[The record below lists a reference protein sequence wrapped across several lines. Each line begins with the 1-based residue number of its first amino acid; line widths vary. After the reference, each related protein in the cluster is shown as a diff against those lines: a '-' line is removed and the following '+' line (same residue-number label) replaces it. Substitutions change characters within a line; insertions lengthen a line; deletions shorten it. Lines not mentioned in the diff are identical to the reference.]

1 MAELTAE
8 LRSKV
13 ASSAGAS
20 FTIREIRGK
29 ALTFEN
35 VYFKDRSFDLYCE
48 FLSEDEILDVA
59 KLLKEIFDECPKL
72 ARLTEPTIMLN
83 HPSESYSDFVRAV
96 LSVPGS
102 ALHKLLLLTSGRHL
116 SWKMNV
122 AQVNALALAK
132 QDVCSIEKIADRD
145 ESHFRSLKQLYILP
159 GMSSVTV
166 ALGGL
171 PVISSLT
178 TKSVEDTVRLMA
190 FISNNSEM
198 TFSEHLK
205 LDFADAV
212 ATDNILPFGG
222 MIDSIQRLLKS
233 PYKTLAESM
242 KAKDLTAF
250 SSFMTKSVQEGSFPE
265 SILRNRAAAVASSS
279 SFDPYLSVI
288 ASVSSFLSDEE
299 TSSLFP
305 DDFEDDLNIHIVRA
319 KIGADTPLIVYAAL
333 AEVLAVKGVNKAF
346 EVAREM
352 HHFNSQKEFD
362 LKHYE
367 ATVALM
373 NEALN
378 PENDDFPFSW
388 YSQLSEHAWVVS
400 SHIQRKSDY
409 ELKV

>member
-13 ASSAGAS
+13 ASSAGTS
-20 FTIREIRGK
+20 FTVTEIRGK

-59 KLLKEIFDECPKL
+59 RLLKEIFDECPKL

-83 HPSESYSDFVRAV
+83 HPSASYSDFVRAV
-96 LSVPGS
+96 VSVPGS

-122 AQVNALALAK
+122 AQVIALALAK
-132 QDVCSIEKIADRD
+132 QDVCCLEQMTDQD
-145 ESHFRSLKQLYILP
+145 ESHFRGLKQLYILP
-159 GMSSVTV
+159 GVSNETV
-166 ALGGL
+166 LYGGL
-171 PVISSLT
+171 PVISSFT
-178 TKSVEDTVRLMA
+178 TKSVEDTARLMA

-198 TFSEHLK
+198 SFSEHLK
-205 LDFADAV
+205 LDFAESI
-212 ATDNILPFGG
+212 ATQHSLSLFGE
-222 MIDSIQRLLKS
+222 INSIQRLLKS
-233 PYKTLAESM
+233 RHKELAESLN
-242 KAKDLTAF
+242 ASQLSALSTF
-250 SSFMTKSVQEGSFPE
+250 ITKSVIEGCFPE
-265 SILRNRAAAVASSS
+265 RLLRNRAAALALASFS
-279 SFDPYLSVI
+279 PYEVVMNSVF
-288 ASVSSFLSDEE
+288 SLLSDKERACVESEE
-299 TSSLFP
+299 IVDELDFLITSA
-305 DDFEDDLNIHIVRA
+305 R
-319 KIGADTPLIVYAAL
+319 IGADTPLIVYAAL
-333 AEVLAVKGVNKAF
+333 AEVLAVKGVDKAF

-352 HHFNSQKEFD
+352 KHFRSEKQFD

-388 YSQLSEHAWVVS
+388 YSQLSEHAWVIT
-400 SHIQRKSDY
+400 SHLSY
-409 ELKV
+409 EELSLRV